1 MSKLVHYVVV
11 GLAMYGGCKLLDTVG
26 KRYLQNN
33 RDKIMDKIEY
43 FLFGPDEENGKYG
56 WDRRHPASDY
66 TMTYEE
72 YARHAKVT
80 N

>member
-1 MSKLVHYVVV
+1 MNKIIKFVVV
-11 GLAMYGGCKLLDTVG
+11 GLAMYGGCVLLDRYG

-43 FLFGPDEENGKYG
+43 FLFGPDEEKDKYK
-56 WDRRHPASDY
+56 
-66 TMTYEE
+66 MTYEE